1 MTFTLV
7 SVDLVNGGSLS
18 LKSLGSDVS
27 QNIGVIL
34 QEKKLVKV
42 MYC

>member
-18 LKSLGSDVS
+18 LKSPGSDVS
-27 QNIGVIL
+27 QNIGVR
-34 QEKKLVKV
+34 KKTGEGNVLLD
-42 MYC
+42 